1 MKVGSTCFNSFHGWS
16 IGEKTE
22 MKLKK
27 KKKIGFSHIGKK
39 NKICRYGIVFSLVN
53 DILYSEA

>member
-1 MKVGSTCFNSFHGWS
+1 
-16 IGEKTE
+16 

-39 NKICRYGIVFSLVN
+39 SKICRYGSVFSLVN
-53 DILYSEA
+53 EILYSEA